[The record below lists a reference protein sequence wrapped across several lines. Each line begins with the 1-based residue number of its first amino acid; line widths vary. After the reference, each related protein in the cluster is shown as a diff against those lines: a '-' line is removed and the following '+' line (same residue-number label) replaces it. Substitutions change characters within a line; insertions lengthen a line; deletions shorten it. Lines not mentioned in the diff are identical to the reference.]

1 MQEYCNYQLSMR
13 RSLIYS
19 CLFCLPALANA
30 QVAGGLK
37 AKVATAQNEQ
47 PKVDLTPKDWYLRGF
62 AKDTVYGIN
71 VQQAYT
77 ELLKG
82 KQPAKVIVAVLDVG
96 IDTSHTALKGALWTN
111 KKEIAGN
118 GIDDD
123 KNGYIDDVHGWNFLG
138 GKKADVNVESG
149 NLEADR
155 EYVRLTKLYKGQ
167 DTTLLKGNEKVY
179 LDLVR
184 KYAALYKKDPNAAM
198 RVNLLKDIK
207 RVLDGLTT
215 QITDR
220 AVTFGDVYKVVP
232 AKNDPGL
239 TLALWYLQTRGSAS
253 GMDTASSVTKLYN
266 SIDFLKNGLEEDYPR
281 TWLTAARDYRDVIYA
296 GQPKAIGNYYGNN
309 NLNVGAPDHGT
320 HVAGIIGAV
329 PSKESEL
336 KGIAPNAEI
345 MGLRVLLAGGDE
357 YDQDIA
363 NAIRY
368 AVNNGAKIINM
379 SFGKYLSPQKKLV
392 DEAIRYAAQKN
403 VLLIRGA
410 GNDGA
415 NIDVTP
421 FYPSQFLSDGTVA
434 KNVITVGATDMKGN
448 KAGFSNYGL
457 KSVDVFAPGVK
468 IYSTVSGGKYA
479 FKEGTSM
486 ASPVV
491 AGAAALILSY
501 YQNLTALQL
510 KDILM
515 KSVTKPVAPAA
526 KGKVLADDAVSGG
539 IINVYEA
546 LKLAAQIKS

>member
-1 MQEYCNYQLSMR
+1 MR
-13 RSLIYS
+13 KSLVYII
-19 CLFCLPALANA
+19 LFCLPALVQA
-30 QVAGGLK
+30 QVAGSGLK
-37 AKVATAQNEQ
+37 LKAATKDSQQAKA
-47 PKVDLTPKDWYLRGF
+47 DLTSKEWYLRGF

-71 VQQAYT
+71 AEQAYT
-77 ELLKG
+77 EFLKG
-82 KQPAKVIVAVLDVG
+82 KQSANVIVAVLDVG
-96 IDTSHTALKGALWTN
+96 IDTSHPALKGVLWTN
-111 KKEIAGN
+111 KKEVAGN

-138 GKKADVNVESG
+138 GKKADVNVEAG

-155 EYVRLTKLYKGQ
+155 EYVRLTRLYKGQ
-167 DTTLLKGNEKVY
+167 DTSLLKGKERAY

-184 KYAALYKKDPNAAM
+184 KYSALYKKDPNASM
-198 RVNLLKDIK
+198 RVQLLKDIK
-207 RVLDGLTT
+207 RVLDSLST
-215 QITDR
+215 QITGR
-220 AVTFGDVYKVVP
+220 AITFADVYAIVP
-232 AKNDPGL
+232 PKNDPGFN
-239 TLALWYLQTRGSAS
+239 LALWYLQTRGSAS
-253 GMDTASSVTKLYN
+253 GMDNTSSVTKLYN
-266 SIDFLKNGLEEDYPR
+266 SIDFLKNGLEEDYPGA
-281 TWLTAARDYRDVIYA
+281 WLTAARNYREVIYA
-296 GQPKAIGNYYGNN
+296 GQPATIGNHYGNY

-320 HVAGIIGAV
+320 HVAGIIAAV
-329 PSKESEL
+329 PSKENEL
-336 KGIAPNAEI
+336 RGIAPKAEI

-368 AVNNGAKIINM
+368 AVDNGAKIINM

-392 DEAIRYAAQKN
+392 DEAMKYAAQKN

-415 NIDVTP
+415 DIDVTP

-434 KNVITVGATDMKGN
+434 KNVITVGATDMKGY

-468 IYSTVSGGKYA
+468 IYSSVSGGKYA

-501 YQNLTALQL
+501 YPHLTALQL
-510 KDILM
+510 KAVLM
-515 KSVTKPVAPAA
+515 KSVTKPVAG
-526 KGKVLADDAVSGG
+526 KGKTLAEESVSGG

>member
-1 MQEYCNYQLSMR
+1 MR
-13 RSLIYS
+13 RFLIYIG
-19 CLFCLPALANA
+19 LFCLPALVQA
-30 QVAGGLK
+30 QAGGGLK
-37 AKVATAQNEQ
+37 VKAVTKDGQQVKT
-47 PKVDLTPKDWYLRGF
+47 DLTPKYWYLKGF

-71 VQQAYT
+71 AQQACQ
-77 ELLKG
+77 ELLQG
-82 KQPAKVIVAVLDVG
+82 NTANKVIVAVLDVG
-96 IDTSHTALKGALWTN
+96 IDTSHPALKEALWTN
-111 KKEIAGN
+111 KKEISGN
-118 GIDDD
+118 GLDDD

-138 GKKADVNVESG
+138 GKNADVNVEAG

-155 EYVRLTKLYKGQ
+155 EYVRLTRLYKNQ
-167 DTTLLKGNEKVY
+167 DTTLLQGNDRAY

-184 KYAALYKKDPNAAM
+184 KYAALYKKDPNSLM
-198 RVNLLKDIK
+198 RVQLLKDIK
-207 RVLDGLTT
+207 RVLDGLST

-220 AVTFGDVYKVVP
+220 AITFADVYAVVP
-232 AKNDPGL
+232 PKNDPGFS
-239 TLALWYLQTRGSAS
+239 LALWYLQTRGSAS
-253 GMDTASSVTKLYN
+253 GMDNSSSVTKLYN
-266 SIDFLKNGLEEDYPR
+266 SIDFLKNGLEEDYPKA
-281 TWLTAARDYRDVIYA
+281 WLIAARDYRDVIYA
-296 GQPKAIGNYYGNN
+296 GQPTTIGNHYGNN

-320 HVAGIIGAV
+320 HVAGIIAAV

-336 KGIAPNAEI
+336 KGIAPKAEI

-368 AVNNGAKIINM
+368 AVDNGAKIINM
-379 SFGKYLSPQKKLV
+379 SFGKYLSPKKKLV
-392 DEAIRYAAQKN
+392 DEAMKYAAQKN
-403 VLLIRGA
+403 VLLVRGA

-415 NIDVTP
+415 DIDVTP
-421 FYPSQFLSDGTVA
+421 FYPSQFLTDGTVA

-501 YQNLTALQL
+501 YPNLTAFQL
-510 KDILM
+510 KNVLM
-515 KSVTKPVAPAA
+515 KSVTKPVAG
-526 KGKVLADDAVSGG
+526 KGRLLTEESVSGG

>member
-1 MQEYCNYQLSMR
+1 MR
-13 RSLIYS
+13 RSLIYIG
-19 CLFCLPALANA
+19 LFCLPALVNA

-37 AKVATAQNEQ
+37 AKVVEKDGQQA
-47 PKVDLTPKDWYLRGF
+47 KVDLTPKDWYLKGF

-71 VQQAYT
+71 AQEAYT

-82 KQPAKVIVAVLDVG
+82 KPSTKVIVAVLDVG
-96 IDTSHTALKGALWTN
+96 IDTSHPALKGALWTN

-167 DTTLLKGNEKVY
+167 DTTLLKGNERAY

-184 KYAALYKKDPNAAM
+184 KYAALYKKDPNSSM

-207 RVLDGLTT
+207 RVLDALTA
-215 QITDR
+215 QIKDR
-220 AVTFGDVYKVVP
+220 AVTFGDVYAIVP
-232 AKNDPGL
+232 PKNDPGFN
-239 TLALWYLQTRGSAS
+239 LALWFLQTRGSAS
-253 GMDTASSVTKLYN
+253 GMDNASSVTALYN
-266 SIDFLKNGLEEDYPR
+266 SIDFLKNSFEEDYPKA
-281 TWLTAARDYRDVIYA
+281 WLTAARDYREVIYA
-296 GQPKAIGNYYGNN
+296 GQPTTIGNHYGNY

-320 HVAGIIGAV
+320 HVAGIIAAV

-336 KGIAPNAEI
+336 KGIAPKAEI

-368 AVNNGAKIINM
+368 AVDNGAKIINM

-392 DEAIRYAAQKN
+392 DEAMKYAAQKN

-415 NIDVTP
+415 DIDLTP
-421 FYPSQFLSDGTVA
+421 FYPSQFLADGTVA

-457 KSVDVFAPGVK
+457 KSVDIFAPGVK
-468 IYSTVSGGKYA
+468 IYSSVSGGKYA

-501 YQNLTALQL
+501 FPNLTALQL
-510 KDILM
+510 KDVLM
-515 KSVTKPVAPAA
+515 KSVTKPVAA
-526 KGKVLADDAVSGG
+526 KGKSLAEESVSGG

>member
-1 MQEYCNYQLSMR
+1 MR
-13 RSLIYS
+13 RSLLYT
-19 CLFCLPALANA
+19 CLFCLPVLANA

-37 AKVATAQNEQ
+37 PKMVAKDGKQVTTI
-47 PKVDLTPKDWYLRGF
+47 DSTPKDWYLKGF
-62 AKDTVYGIN
+62 AKDSVYGIN
-71 VQQAYT
+71 AFRAYG
-77 ELLKG
+77 ELLKN
-82 KQPAKVIVAVLDVG
+82 KQSGKVIVAVLDVG
-96 IDTSHTALKGALWTN
+96 IDTSHPALKGALWTN

-123 KNGYIDDVHGWNFLG
+123 KNGYIDDIHGWNFLG
-138 GKKADVNVESG
+138 GKKADVNVEAG

-155 EYVRLTKLYKGQ
+155 EYVRLTELYKGR
-167 DTTLLKGNEKVY
+167 DTTLLKGNERAY

-184 KYAALYKKDPNAAM
+184 KYSALYKKDPNGM
-198 RVNLLKDIK
+198 RISLLKDLK
-207 RVLDGLTT
+207 RVLDGLTD
-215 QITDR
+215 QIKDR
-220 AVTFGDVYKVVP
+220 AVTFGDVYRIVP
-232 AKNDPGL
+232 PKDDPGFS
-239 TLALWYLQTRGSAS
+239 LALWYLQTRGSAT
-253 GMDTASSVTKLYN
+253 GMDSASSVTKLYN
-266 SIDFLKNGLEEDYPR
+266 SIDFLKNSSEEEYPR
-281 TWLTAARDYRDVIYA
+281 VWFNAARDYREVIYA
-296 GQPKAIGNYYGNN
+296 GQPKTIGNYYGNN

-320 HVAGIIGAV
+320 HVAGIVGAG
-329 PSKESEL
+329 PSKETEL
-336 KGIAPNAEI
+336 KGIAPKAEI

-368 AVNNGAKIINM
+368 AVDNGAQLINM

-392 DEAIRYAAQKN
+392 DEALKYAAQKN

-415 NIDVTP
+415 NIDLTP
-421 FYPSQFLSDGTVA
+421 FYPSQFLQDGTVA

-501 YQNLTALQL
+501 YPNLTALQL

-515 KSVTKPVAPAA
+515 KTVTKVPAA
-526 KGKVLADDAVSGG
+526 KGKTLADDSVSGG

>member
-1 MQEYCNYQLSMR
+1 MR
-13 RSLIYS
+13 RSLIYIG
-19 CLFCLPALANA
+19 LFCLPALVQA

-37 AKVATAQNEQ
+37 VKAATKEGQQVKA
-47 PKVDLTPKDWYLRGF
+47 DLTSKDWYLKGF
-62 AKDTVYGIN
+62 AKDTVYGI
-71 VQQAYT
+71 QAKQAYQ

-82 KQPAKVIVAVLDVG
+82 KTASKVIVAVLDVG
-96 IDTSHTALKGALWTN
+96 IDTNHPALKEALWTN
-111 KKEIAGN
+111 KKEISAN

-138 GKKADVNVESG
+138 GKKADVNMEEG

-155 EYVRLTKLYKGQ
+155 EYVRLTKFYKDR
-167 DTTLLKGNEKVY
+167 DTTLLKGNERAY

-184 KYAALYKKDPNAAM
+184 KYSALYKKDPNSLM

-207 RVLDGLTT
+207 RVLDALTA
-215 QITDR
+215 QIKDR
-220 AVTFGDVYKVVP
+220 AVTFADVYAIVP
-232 AKNDPGL
+232 PKNDPGFN
-239 TLALWYLQTRGSAS
+239 LALWYLQTRGSAS
-253 GMDTASSVTKLYN
+253 GMDNTSSATKLYN
-266 SIDFLKNGLEEDYPR
+266 SVDFLKNGFEEDYPNA
-281 TWLTAARDYRDVIYA
+281 WLIAARNYRELIYA
-296 GQPKAIGNYYGNN
+296 GQPNTIGNHYGNS
-309 NLNVGAPDHGT
+309 NLNVGSPDHGT
-320 HVAGIIGAV
+320 HVAGIIAAT
-329 PSKESEL
+329 PNQDSEL
-336 KGIAPNAEI
+336 QGIAPKAEI

-368 AVNNGAKIINM
+368 AVDNGAKIINM

-392 DEAIRYAAQKN
+392 DDAIKYAAQKN

-415 NIDVTP
+415 NIDMTP

-434 KNVITVGATDMKGN
+434 KNVITVGATDMTGN

-468 IYSTVSGGKYA
+468 IYSTVSARKYA

-501 YQNLTALQL
+501 YPNLTAVQL
-510 KDILM
+510 KDVLM
-515 KSVTKPVAPAA
+515 QSVTKPVAV
-526 KGKVLADDAVSGG
+526 KGKTLTEESVSGG

-546 LKLAAQIKS
+546 LKLAGQIKS

>member
-1 MQEYCNYQLSMR
+1 MR
-13 RSLIYS
+13 RSLIYIG
-19 CLFCLPALANA
+19 LFCLPALVQA
-30 QVAGGLK
+30 QVAGGLT
-37 AKVATAQNEQ
+37 KVAAKDSQQ
-47 PKVDLTPKDWYLRGF
+47 AKVDLTPKDWYLRGF

-71 VQQAYT
+71 AEQAYAD
-77 ELLKG
+77 LLKN
-82 KQPAKVIVAVLDVG
+82 KKSEKVIVAVLDVG
-96 IDTSHTALKGALWTN
+96 IDTSHPALKAALWTN

-118 GIDDD
+118 GLDDD
-123 KNGYIDDVHGWNFLG
+123 KNGFVDDVNGWNFLG
-138 GKKADVNVESG
+138 GKKADVNVEVG

-167 DTTLLKGNEKVY
+167 DTTILKGNERAY

-184 KYAALYKKDPNAAM
+184 KYAALYKKDPNSSM

-207 RVLDGLTT
+207 RVLDALTA
-215 QITDR
+215 QIKDR
-220 AVTFGDVYKVVP
+220 AVTFADVYAIVP
-232 AKNDPGL
+232 PKNDPGFN
-239 TLALWYLQTRGSAS
+239 LALWYLQTRGSAS
-253 GMDTASSVTKLYN
+253 GMDNTSSVTKLYN

-281 TWLTAARDYRDVIYA
+281 AWLTAARDYREVIYA
-296 GQPKAIGNYYGNN
+296 GQPTTIGNHYGNN

-320 HVAGIIGAV
+320 HVAGIIAAV

-336 KGIAPNAEI
+336 KGIAPKTEI

-368 AVNNGAKIINM
+368 AVDNGAKIINM

-392 DEAIRYAAQKN
+392 DEAIKYAAQKN

-415 NIDVTP
+415 DIDVTP

-434 KNVITVGATDMKGN
+434 KNVITVGATDMQGN
-448 KAGFSNYGL
+448 KAGFSNYGQ
-457 KSVDVFAPGVK
+457 KSLDVFAPGVK
-468 IYSTVSGGKYA
+468 IYSSVSGGKYA

-501 YQNLTALQL
+501 YPNLTALQL
-510 KDILM
+510 KEVLM
-515 KSVTKPVAPAA
+515 KSVTKPVAAAA
-526 KGKVLADDAVSGG
+526 KGKTLAEESVSGG